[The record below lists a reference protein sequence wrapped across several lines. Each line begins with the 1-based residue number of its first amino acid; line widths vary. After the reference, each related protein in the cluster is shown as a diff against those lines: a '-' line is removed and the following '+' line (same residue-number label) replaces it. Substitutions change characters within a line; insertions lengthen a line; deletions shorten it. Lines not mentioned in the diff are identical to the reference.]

1 MNRVDL
7 RHFRLILAALVA
19 GFTAAVSVAQAL
31 APDIVVAKIIN
42 APAEIPAIRMLR
54 TRVYLDFKSLPD
66 NRTELTL
73 RNFVYGTGGAWAND
87 KAYFDQAWPAVMGS
101 LEKRFAAK
109 G

>member
-7 RHFRLILAALVA
+7 RHLRLILAALVA
-19 GFTAAVSVAQAL
+19 GFTAAVSGAQAL
-31 APDIVVAKIIN
+31 APEIVVTRVIN
-42 APAEIPAIRMLR
+42 APAEVPAIRMLR
-54 TRVYLDFKSLPD
+54 TLVDLDFKSLPD

-73 RNFVYGTGGAWAND
+73 RNFGYGTGPELAKN

-101 LEKRFAAK
+101 LEKRLAAK